1 MSVSGQVMGLKK
13 AQKKEQLRRYATNRT
28 TRLSSFYFK
37 YHLLN
42 QMCSSKSSTFSFSK
56 AWILTIIIIFGCA
69 HPHDDDHAALP
80 TAGAHSQ
87 EAERQPRLGEE
98 DARRDGRLRHLPLP
112 LDRVS

>member
-1 MSVSGQVMGLKK
+1 
-13 AQKKEQLRRYATNRT
+13 
-28 TRLSSFYFK
+28 
-37 YHLLN
+37 
-42 QMCSSKSSTFSFSK
+42 MCSTKSSTLSFSN

-69 HPHDDDHAALP
+69 YPHDDHAALP
-80 TAGAHSQ
+80 AAGAHSQ

>member
-1 MSVSGQVMGLKK
+1 MDSDHHHNHHHHRHYV
-13 AQKKEQLRRYATNRT
+13 
-28 TRLSSFYFK
+28 
-37 YHLLN
+37 
-42 QMCSSKSSTFSFSK
+42 
-56 AWILTIIIIFGCA
+56 